1 MMNANTAANPYLP
14 FAAKI
19 SAVKPETESEFTL
32 RVQASCD
39 ITPGQFFQ
47 VSLPRIGEAPI
58 SVSNYG
64 PDWIQFTIRA
74 VGRLT
79 GAIQHLRAGDNLFIR
94 GPYGTGFP
102 VDRLKNS
109 RLVIVAGGS
118 GVAPVRPLID
128 QVVSGRLPV
137 KSLDLITGFKNRSS
151 IIFTEDLIKWQQQS
165 NLTLTIDKPEDG
177 WNGATGL
184 VTEHIRKLRFAT
196 FDDLQVIV
204 VGPPV
209 MMKFAT
215 AEFRMLQVPVERIWV
230 SFERLMSCGLGKC
243 GHCKI
248 DYTYVCV
255 DGPVLN
261 YSQAGNLID

>member
-1 MMNANTAANPYLP
+1 MSDRNPYLP
-14 FAAKI
+14 SPVKI
-19 SAVKPETESEFTL
+19 IGLRQETDCEFTL
-32 RVQASCD
+32 TVEAERA

-58 SVSNYG
+58 SVSNCG
-64 PDWIQFTIRA
+64 PDWIEFTIRA

-79 GAIQHLRAGDNLFIR
+79 NAVQGLRPGDNLFIR

-102 VDRLKNS
+102 VDRFKQQ

-128 QVVSGRLPV
+128 RAVRGELPV
-137 KSLDLITGFKNRSS
+137 KSLDLIVGFKNRNS
-151 IIFTEDLIKWQQQS
+151 ILFADDLAVWKEKS
-165 NLTLTIDKPEDG
+165 RLVLTIDKPEEG

-184 VTEHIRKLRFAT
+184 VTEHIKKMQFT
-196 FDDLQVIV
+196 DFDDLQVVV

-215 AEFRMLQVPVERIWV
+215 AEFRLLKVPSERIWV

-261 YSQAGNLID
+261 YSHAAGLID